1 MKTLT
6 LAPLSV
12 GCLTKSQQQLFRN
25 VTRYRTDVCAIQEVK
40 VQQLLDTSLDN
51 HRVIFFETKSPHH
64 GNDFTVSLQLRN
76 NVHKYRNV
84 SDRVSVLQIKLS
96 NTEKRAYNIKETS
109 SEFKSSVSVKV
120 QQNGV
125 SYKCLPIPKITIK
138 REFIPDTKHMISI
151 INLYAPTSHLVRDDL
166 SVLESFY
173 NDVGTVLNE
182 LKNKSLVFLTGTGT
196 LKQEKRSN
204 NMPVTIALEVLLVVF
219 EIIEDNKHLVDFCA
233 IKNIFISNAVFQ
245 HKAAHITT
253 WENNNEFIPK
263 I

>member
-1 MKTLT
+1 
-6 LAPLSV
+6 
-12 GCLTKSQQQLFRN
+12 
-25 VTRYRTDVCAIQEVK
+25 
-40 VQQLLDTSLDN
+40 
-51 HRVIFFETKSPHH
+51 
-64 GNDFTVSLQLRN
+64 
-76 NVHKYRNV
+76 
-84 SDRVSVLQIKLS
+84 
-96 NTEKRAYNIKETS
+96 
-109 SEFKSSVSVKV
+109 
-120 QQNGV
+120 
-125 SYKCLPIPKITIK
+125 
-138 REFIPDTKHMISI
+138 MISI